1 MPQTVPPL
9 TTALHHGPLRRPVP
23 KRPRPSIPA
32 HAVSLF
38 LENGGHTR
46 ASCLPCCSLS
56 PEPSFLLGHKLSTLH
71 VSLLGS
77 HPVRAVSCRP
87 GPGPRAPSP
96 CFSPTFAHTTV
107 LGRVFRNWTPCAQS
121 HTLLVGART
130 SCFASLR
137 LGSTPSVKWGCCC
150 SRLRKAATAE
160 NSVGTTRSLPLLIAS
175 SLLTLSP
182 RH

>member
-1 MPQTVPPL
+1 MDTL
-9 TTALHHGPLRRPVP
+9 A
-23 KRPRPSIPA
+23 PR
-32 HAVSLF
+32 VSLAAPF
-38 LENGGHTR
+38 LR
-46 ASCLPCCSLS
+46 SLLSCWATSSLP
-56 PEPSFLLGHKLSTLH
+56 FT
-71 VSLLGS
+71 SLLGS
-77 HPVRAVSCRP
+77 HPVRAVSCKP

-107 LGRVFRNWTPCAQS
+107 LGSVFRNWTPCAQS

-182 RH
+182 RHQSGELQEDWRCWI

>member
-23 KRPRPSIPA
+23 KRPRPSILA

-71 VSLLGS
+71 VSAREPPRQSRFLQT
-77 HPVRAVSCRP
+77 
-87 GPGPRAPSP
+87 GPRAPSP

-107 LGRVFRNWTPCAQS
+107 LGSVFRNWTPCAQS

>member
-1 MPQTVPPL
+1 MSPLLLPFSGAFFPAGPQ
-9 TTALHHGPLRRPVP
+9 ALY
-23 KRPRPSIPA
+23 PSR
-32 HAVSLF
+32 L
-38 LENGGHTR
+38 
-46 ASCLPCCSLS
+46 C
-56 PEPSFLLGHKLSTLH
+56 
-71 VSLLGS
+71 SLLGS

-182 RH
+182 RHQSGELQEDWRCWI